1 MAFPTTLDIFQSYSQ
16 VWGHAVTVY
25 SATDVLSFCRAK
37 DLASTIH
44 TGSAAW
50 HLYKCGQ
57 KKNGM
62 YWRWEQSSSSVPCH
76 YFIVVHVLFLSSKDK
91 HDLGKTLIVRIIHF
105 SRVFSR
111 KKNYKPALH
120 HVWSTEE
127 VQVAQPSPK
136 NHSQLYGVRALNSK
150 LLETQQ
156 QSKWVIFQL
165 HMTSLTKGPA

>member
-111 KKNYKPALH
+111 KKK
-120 HVWSTEE
+120 
-127 VQVAQPSPK
+127 
-136 NHSQLYGVRALNSK
+136 
-150 LLETQQ
+150 TQ
-156 QSKWVIFQL
+156 
-165 HMTSLTKGPA
+165 TSLTSCLEYWRGTGGTTFPKEPQPVVWCQSFKFQAPGNPTAV